1 MISRCPVKRVSMEG
15 RHQFFEHVIKSNLTG
30 EQLRVL
36 MCMLTAEYDGFIGI
50 RQIEI
55 AEMLDIAESNVS
67 RSIKALI
74 EAGLFSK
81 REGKGFD
88 GRPIWQ
94 VNPVFQRAVSQK
106 TSSGLKHGDKA
117 VLKQRG
123 GS

>member
-1 MISRCPVKRVSMEG
+1 
-15 RHQFFEHVIKSNLTG
+15 
-30 EQLRVL
+30 
-36 MCMLTAEYDGFIGI
+36 MLTAEYDGFIGI

-117 VLKQRG
+117 VLKQQG

>member
-1 MISRCPVKRVSMEG
+1 MEG

-36 MCMLTAEYDGFIGI
+36 ICMLTAEYDGIVGI
-50 RQIEI
+50 KQNEI

-74 EAGLFSK
+74 EAELFRK
-81 REGKGFD
+81 KEAKGFD

-94 VNPVFQRAVSQK
+94 VNPVFQRAASQN
-106 TSSGLKHGDKA
+106 TISGLKHGDKA
-117 VLKQRG
+117 LLKQQG

>member
-1 MISRCPVKRVSMEG
+1 MEG

-36 MCMLTAEYDGFIGI
+36 ICMLTAEYDGIVGI
-50 RQIEI
+50 KQNEI

-74 EAGLFSK
+74 EAELFRK
-81 REGKGFD
+81 KEAKGFD

-94 VNPVFQRAVSQK
+94 VNPVFRKAFYDNEVPA
-106 TSSGLKHGDKA
+106 LNHGGKA
-117 VLKQRG
+117 KLNQQRG
-123 GS
+123 SS